1 MKTGPAARLLTQVFS
16 ILLQLPLSVFN
27 MICYNC
33 HKSQFFIPYL
43 LTPNQCPLNRHQCL
57 LFGNAFHLLRVNI
70 LVIFNILHDICNAKY
85 NSKHFVCKNYT
96 IFVLTILFYL
106 LVYNFISNI
115 LHYSQS
121 IQNTFCRFGRIE
133 EIRTC
138 IDLLSTLLCLKL
150 WNEIPQTVL
159 KKLTVKTK
167 QMVNEVI
174 DTSALDVQLAHL
186 CNDSL

>member
-43 LTPNQCPLNRHQCL
+43 LTPYQCPLNRHQCL
-57 LFGNAFHLLRVNI
+57 LFGNAFHLLRVDI
-70 LVIFNILHDICNAKY
+70 LVIFNILHDICKAKY
-85 NSKHFVCKNYT
+85 NSKLFVCKNYT

-138 IDLLSTLLCLKL
+138 IDLLSTLLCLKR
-150 WNEIPQTVL
+150 NSADSFKEINC
-159 KKLTVKTK
+159 KNKTDGK
-167 QMVNEVI
+167 WSNRY
-174 DTSALDVQLAHL
+174 L
-186 CNDSL
+186 CIGCPTRAFV